1 MDGNSSTRA
10 TGISLYRTQWTPAGY
25 AQIELEVGL
34 STLGSQRRALLAAL
48 SRLMRL
54 KYLLHVEG
62 HDSIS
67 KQVHVNLTEVNMHG
81 TRIARIVVRH
91 VSEATHPMDHRAQ
104 E

>member
-1 MDGNSSTRA
+1 M
-10 TGISLYRTQWTPAGY
+10 
-25 AQIELEVGL
+25 ELEPNAWEDGGRETTEVG
-34 STLGSQRRALLAAL
+34 TRVGCGSSLRVDP
-48 SRLMRL
+48 S
-54 KYLLHVEG
+54 EG

>member
-1 MDGNSSTRA
+1 MLHKDH
-10 TGISLYRTQWTPAGY
+10 
-25 AQIELEVGL
+25 EH
-34 STLGSQRRALLAAL
+34 QRRALLAAL
-48 SRLMRL
+48 SHLMRL

-81 TRIARIVVRH
+81 TRIARIVVRS
-91 VSEATHPMDHRAQ
+91 VSKAMHMDHRAQ